1 MSGTVIF
8 LLPIVFRAFKLNVIQ
23 KNSIPFVSYINNLN
37 TLKNNKSIANESFFF
52 FSIWQIFGKQTAL
65 FSSDSERKQKNVKQK
80 SLQTIVTSYRS

>member
-37 TLKNNKSIANESFFF
+37 TLKNNKSIANESFLF

-80 SLQTIVTSYRS
+80 SSQTIVTSYRS